1 MLTEIKGYYDGKQ
14 IIVNESDRK
23 NFSVGDE
30 VIITILNKVNETRT
44 EKRKRLVES
53 DAFVMPA
60 GRTTEEIDQYIK
72 GMRDD
77 RF

>member
-30 VIITILNKVNETRT
+30 VLNKVNETRA
-44 EKRKRLVES
+44 EKRKRLVDS